1 MHDLESLMKFFSKSI
16 MYLDPFVPKGCFGA
30 SQLQKHLSMFF
41 TNHPETNLTAGDIF
55 ATEGNQY
62 IVRARLTRPRHNV
75 KVWVMLLIVFDDD
88 QESQDLSIKQC
99 ELYFDTAVLFG
110 RGVVEENTAGNDF
123 TDLDLVFTKTFQL
136 PSLQHVFVEEAV
148 VSTQSTGVNF
158 HATSVVLSGLF
169 TLCLGFML
177 DKWALSHCCPSFGG
191 WSGDNEF
198 FLGMRVR
205 QSTEVELGLSCNLF
219 CSDSSHMG

>member
-148 VSTQSTGVNF
+148 VSTQSTGYLIHVNF
-158 HATSVVLSGLF
+158 RYMQLL
-169 TLCLGFML
+169 L
-177 DKWALSHCCPSFGG
+177 
-191 WSGDNEF
+191 F
-198 FLGMRVR
+198 FLAC
-205 QSTEVELGLSCNLF
+205 LPYAWGLCWTSGPYHVCRLRIP
-219 CSDSSHMG
+219 

>member
-148 VSTQSTGVNF
+148 VSTQSTEKEGRLGWVWGKGRAWEDSF
-158 HATSVVLSGLF
+158 LVEGRIFDKLKLWVLWGHTGIPMNWWFLDLLGDPLSEKETFWAILIWY
-169 TLCLGFML
+169 TLTF
-177 DKWALSHCCPSFGG
+177 
-191 WSGDNEF
+191 
-198 FLGMRVR
+198 
-205 QSTEVELGLSCNLF
+205 
-219 CSDSSHMG
+219 

>member
-148 VSTQSTGVNF
+148 VSTQSTG
-158 HATSVVLSGLF
+158 GR
-169 TLCLGFML
+169 
-177 DKWALSHCCPSFGG
+177 
-191 WSGDNEF
+191 SGD
-198 FLGMRVR
+198 
-205 QSTEVELGLSCNLF
+205 
-219 CSDSSHMG
+219 